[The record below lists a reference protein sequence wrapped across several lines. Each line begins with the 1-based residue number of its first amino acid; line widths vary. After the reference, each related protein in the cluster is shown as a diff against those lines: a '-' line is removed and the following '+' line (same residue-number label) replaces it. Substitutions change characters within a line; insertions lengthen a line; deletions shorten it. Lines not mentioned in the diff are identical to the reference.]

1 MQLKSRITALWLYD
15 LNRQSNA
22 GLNLCLDLF
31 NGQGPYLITCIAV
44 FLSRDVSGGSD
55 TRKGSQEM
63 SHMQSMITIS
73 LLFYLTDKMCP
84 CQTYDVRV
92 KLSFCDIL
100 SQFVFEYLKYEQ
112 KCVCVF
118 QANNYNMITD
128 ITIQQMFL

>member
-31 NGQGPYLITCIAV
+31 NGQGPYLHCS
-44 FLSRDVSGGSD
+44 FSQQRCQWRRQRSD